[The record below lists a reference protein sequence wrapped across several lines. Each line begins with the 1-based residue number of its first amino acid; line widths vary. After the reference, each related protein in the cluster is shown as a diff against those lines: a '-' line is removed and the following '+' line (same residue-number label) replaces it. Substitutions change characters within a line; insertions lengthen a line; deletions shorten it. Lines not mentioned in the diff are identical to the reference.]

1 MSAFQDEAL
10 SYLWTGSMP
19 MRQLRD
25 IGPIVFT
32 RGLGCYLYDDTGQRY
47 IDAMSGAWVVNV
59 GHGDQ
64 RIIEAIVKQLH
75 QLEFVLVE
83 GYVSSPAVNL
93 AKKLAAI
100 APGELGR
107 TFFTTGGSEAIESAI
122 KMAKQFWY
130 SRQEPRYKV
139 IARRSSYHGATFQAM
154 SVTGFEDWRH
164 PFLPQVPG
172 AKFAPH
178 PYCFQ
183 CELGLRYPECQVQCV
198 DEIEAVIQREGPESV
213 AAVIAEPISMS
224 VGTAIPP
231 DEYWPRLRAICDK
244 YGVLLIAD
252 EIITGFGRSG
262 EMFGCNH
269 WNIEP
274 DIMCVGKGITSGY
287 QPLAAS
293 IAKPHIAE
301 AMDEQGFIHGFTYS
315 GHPVS
320 CAAALANIE
329 AIEEDDLVTH
339 AREQGAHFLG
349 ALKRELLD
357 YPFVGDIRG
366 KGMLLTIDL
375 VANRGTRARFPSEL
389 KLEERLKLFLLE
401 HGVACRVGTK
411 ILLGPPLIMDDEVE
425 DQLVRVLKSAMDWVA
440 HETRGSYAQPG

>member
-1 MSAFQDEAL
+1 
-10 SYLWTGSMP
+10 
-19 MRQLRD
+19 
-25 IGPIVFT
+25 
-32 RGLGCYLYDDTGQRY
+32 
-47 IDAMSGAWVVNV
+47 
-59 GHGDQ
+59 
-64 RIIEAIVKQLH
+64 
-75 QLEFVLVE
+75 
-83 GYVSSPAVNL
+83 
-93 AKKLAAI
+93 
-100 APGELGR
+100 
-107 TFFTTGGSEAIESAI
+107 
-122 KMAKQFWY
+122 
-130 SRQEPRYKV
+130 
-139 IARRSSYHGATFQAM
+139 
-154 SVTGFEDWRH
+154 
-164 PFLPQVPG
+164 
-172 AKFAPH
+172 
-178 PYCFQ
+178 
-183 CELGLRYPECQVQCV
+183 
-198 DEIEAVIQREGPESV
+198 
-213 AAVIAEPISMS
+213 
-224 VGTAIPP
+224 
-231 DEYWPRLRAICDK
+231 
-244 YGVLLIAD
+244 
-252 EIITGFGRSG
+252 
-262 EMFGCNH
+262 MFGCNH

-440 HETRGSYAQPG
+440 HETRGYYAQPG